1 MISGST
7 LSYLGR
13 LLFSVALLT
22 ALFFIVDWGRIAT
35 IVPNISVSW
44 IVIALLL
51 MLVER
56 IVAAYKWYVLL
67 RAKRFAIS
75 FPRLFTIYIV
85 GIFWGMV
92 LPSSIGTDVVRGYY
106 LYHSIKSGAHSVS
119 SVVLDRILGLFALLA
134 IGTVALFFYNEH
146 LPDNT
151 LAITILTLSALT
163 VVGSYA
169 LASGRLWNQLTK
181 RFPSLGDSKVGRI
194 FLSVHRSYL
203 DYRRYRP
210 ALIACLALSFLLQIV
225 RVLSFIAIAHAAA
238 IEVPVAFLFLF
249 VPLLMIIIMIPTSI
263 GGIGL
268 REGSSVA
275 IFALVGLSGTD
286 GFVLAFISSVLATL
300 ISLFGGFGYLFLPPK
315 DEPDSAS
322 E

>member
-1 MISGST
+1 VISGST

-22 ALFFIVDWGRIAT
+22 ALFFIVDWGRIST

-56 IVAAYKWYVLL
+56 VVAAFKWYVLL
-67 RAKRFAIS
+67 RAKRFDIS

-85 GIFWGMV
+85 GIFWGLV
-92 LPSSIGTDVVRGYY
+92 LPSSVGIDVVRGYY

-134 IGTVALFFYNEH
+134 IGSVALFFYNTH

-151 LAITILTLSALT
+151 LAVTILTLSVLT

-169 LASGRLWNQLTK
+169 LASDRLWKKLIEQ
-181 RFPSLGDSKVGRI
+181 FPSLSNSKVGQI
-194 FLSVHRSYL
+194 LISVHRSYL
-203 DYRRYRP
+203 DYRHYRP
-210 ALIACLALSFLLQIV
+210 ALAACLTLSFLLQIV

-238 IEVPVAFLFLF
+238 IDVPIAFLFLF
-249 VPLLMIIIMIPTSI
+249 VPLLMIIIMLPTSI

-275 IFALVGLSGTD
+275 IFAIVGLSGTD
-286 GFVLAFISSVLATL
+286 GFVLAFTSSVLATL
-300 ISLFGGFGYLFLPPK
+300 ISLFGGFGYLFLPQK
-315 DEPDSAS
+315 DELKSVSD
-322 E
+322 